1 MMRREAELQTSDNS
15 DYEDTANTVGEAETG
30 GEADTIC
37 EENLVEARE
46 ETSGKADIICN
57 LK

>member
-1 MMRREAELQTSDNS
+1 MRREAELQTSDNS

-30 GEADTIC
+30 GEADTIG

-46 ETSGKADIICN
+46 ETSGKADILCN

>member
-1 MMRREAELQTSDNS
+1 MRREAELQTSDNS

-30 GEADTIC
+30 GEADTIG